1 MSFNKAK
8 GLSLSIKLSMM
19 FSLLLVLVFSLSGL
33 IIYDQEK
40 GVLVEQFKSKNIVL
54 VETLASSSMKA
65 VLSNN
70 YEDIALILGSLK
82 EKKGQDVT
90 YIFVSDTKGRARYHT
105 DENMIGKYFVKDK
118 YSEKLLKNDETLLG
132 HYKMEKKEVLD
143 VSSPIKD
150 PAGKTLGYLRVG
162 FELKPIRD
170 TLNGLILQ
178 LFTIT
183 TIAIIFSIILS
194 IFISR
199 IYTNP
204 IEKVVVAT
212 NNLATGDLTQYVRVT
227 SNDELGML
235 SSSFNTMTERLNKLI
250 QSLAHT
256 ANSVNQA
263 GTDLAAGVSE
273 TTQVNKQIS
282 KTIDELARNYQ
293 DQVDTVNKIMS
304 SIVNLDELTQQITQ
318 KADQV
323 KESSENTLN
332 LANEG
337 SSSINLTINKVNEI
351 NQTVIDLSSIIKS
364 LGNKSSQIGEIV
376 HLISDIASQ
385 TNLLALNA
393 AIEAARAG
401 EQGKGFA
408 VVADEVRK
416 LAEQSSAASKE
427 ISALIN
433 EIQDNTTQAVSTME
447 INSEKVNEGIELINV
462 SSNALSKILSAA
474 KNTVASA
481 DEIFEATSNQA
492 KNSRN
497 VVISVESLVA
507 ASEEAA
513 SSTQEVTASVQEQ
526 TARIMEL
533 EVLAKQLSL
542 TSNELD
548 DQVKQFRV

>member
-1 MSFNKAK
+1 MGVNKLK
-8 GLSLSIKLSMM
+8 SLSLSIKLSIA
-19 FSLLLVLVFSLSGL
+19 FSLLFVLVFSLSGL
-33 IIYDQEK
+33 IIYNQEK
-40 GVLVEQFKSKNIVL
+40 VVLIEQFKSKNITL

-70 YEDIALILGSLK
+70 YEDVALILGSLK

-90 YIFVSDTKGRARYHT
+90 YIFVSDTIGRAKYHT
-105 DENMIGKYFVKDK
+105 NENMIGKYLAKDK
-118 YSEKLLKNDETLLG
+118 YSEKLIKNDKTLLS
-132 HYKMEKKEVLD
+132 HYEVETREVLE
-143 VSSPIKD
+143 VSVPIKD
-150 PAGKTLGYLRVG
+150 PVGKTLGYLGVV
-162 FELKPIRD
+162 FELKPIVD
-170 TLNGLILQ
+170 ILDGLTLQ
-178 LFTIT
+178 LLTIT
-183 TIAIIFSIILS
+183 AIAVILGIILS
-194 IFISR
+194 VFISK
-199 IYTNP
+199 IFTNP

-227 SNDELGML
+227 SGDELGIL
-235 SSSFNTMTERLNKLI
+235 ASSFNKMTEKLNKLI
-250 QSLAHT
+250 QSLAQT

-282 KTIDELARNYQ
+282 TTIDELARNYQ
-293 DQVDTVNKIMS
+293 DQVDTVSKIMG
-304 SIVNLDELTQQITQ
+304 SIVNLDELTQQIAQ

-323 KESSENTLN
+323 KESSANTLN

-337 SSSINLTINKVNEI
+337 GKSIDLTINKVNEI

-364 LGNKSSQIGEIV
+364 LGNKSLKIGEIL

-408 VVADEVRK
+408 VVAVEVRK
-416 LAEQSSAASKE
+416 LAEQSSIASKE
-427 ISALIN
+427 IATIIN
-433 EIQDNTTQAVSTME
+433 EIQGNTTQAVSTME
-447 INSEKVNEGIELINV
+447 INSKKVIEGIELINV

-481 DEIFEATSNQA
+481 GEIFKATSNQA
-492 KNSRN
+492 ENSKN
-497 VVISVESLVA
+497 VVSSVESLVA

-533 EVLAKQLSL
+533 EILAKLLSS

-548 DQVKQFRV
+548 DQVKQFSV